1 MSIRSQNGEFGL
13 TISYTQQK
21 RAWKEDRGQIGR
33 TGAAKDLPATDRRSA
48 APGGG
53 EEEEDDDD
61 DYEEKSSCRARRG
74 VVWRRPGSRKTNP
87 MRSRYIGRAAKQ
99 NQAGTPRFGER
110 TQWGFPTWIGPAPR
124 TFDLFFCL
132 RQTRHSRDRIG
143 PGLTSVQGAVQIIV
157 KLNFIKF
164 W

>member
-1 MSIRSQNGEFGL
+1 MKRRSRADWKNRSGEGFTSNGSALGGPRRRGGGGRRRRRLRREKLVSCSQRCGVEAAW
-13 TISYTQQK
+13 IEEDEPYAIQIY
-21 RAWKEDRGQIGR
+21 RARGQAESGR
-33 TGAAKDLPATDRRSA
+33 NSA
-48 APGGG
+48 
-53 EEEEDDDD
+53 
-61 DYEEKSSCRARRG
+61 
-74 VVWRRPGSRKTNP
+74 VW
-87 MRSRYIGRAAKQ
+87 
-99 NQAGTPRFGER
+99 GTPER

-164 W
+164 